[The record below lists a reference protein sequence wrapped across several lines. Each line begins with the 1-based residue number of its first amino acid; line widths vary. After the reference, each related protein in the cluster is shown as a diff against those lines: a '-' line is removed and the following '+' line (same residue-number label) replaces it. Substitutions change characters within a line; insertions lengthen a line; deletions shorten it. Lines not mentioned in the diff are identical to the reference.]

1 MAFLDWKTDYSVGV
15 AIFDDEH
22 KKLIAII
29 NSLHDSILAEVDAAT
44 LCKISDAMVEY
55 TIMHFRHEEM
65 YFDDWAYPDAAEHIL
80 AHGALRQQVFDFR
93 QRIGGTDSATLA
105 EEMLSFL
112 RQWLIEHILVED
124 RAYGEFLFDKGV
136 R

>member
-29 NSLHDSILAEVDAAT
+29 NSLYDSILAGVDNTA
-44 LCKISDAMVEY
+44 LCQISDAMVEY

-65 YFDDWAYPDAAEHIL
+65 YFDDWAYPDAAAHI
-80 AHGALRQQVFDFR
+80 ASHGALRQQVFDFR
-93 QRIGGTDSATLA
+93 QQIGGADSHTLA
-105 EEMLSFL
+105 EEMLTFL
-112 RQWLIEHILVED
+112 RQWLIEHIQVED

>member
-1 MAFLDWKTDYSVGV
+1 MAFLDWSSDYSVGV

-29 NSLHDSILAEVDAAT
+29 NSLYEAIHAGIDDDALSRIT
-44 LCKISDAMVEY
+44 DAMVEY

-65 YFDDWAYPDAAEHIL
+65 YFDDWAYPDAAAHIQ
-80 AHGALRQQVFDFR
+80 AHGALRQQVMDFR
-93 QRIGGTDSATLA
+93 GQVGGTDRHKLA
-105 EEMLSFL
+105 EEMLTFL
-112 RQWLIEHILVED
+112 RQWLIQHIQVDD